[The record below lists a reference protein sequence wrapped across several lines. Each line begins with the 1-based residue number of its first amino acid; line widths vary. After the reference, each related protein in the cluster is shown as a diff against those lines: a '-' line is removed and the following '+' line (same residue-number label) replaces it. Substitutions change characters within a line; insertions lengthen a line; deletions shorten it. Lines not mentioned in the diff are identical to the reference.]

1 MLKCSFSAS
10 RLARLALA
18 LVSAIPFSAPR
29 AETDCDSLDIAIEP
43 SAGFSKLS
51 CDSGSFVG
59 GGPSHTAEVIVARD
73 PASFFVVRHAVAGVR
88 TYFTRM
94 DTRALLDQPSTF
106 ARIEDWAA
114 APGGNGFAVARFK
127 GRMSGTSDLPL
138 ACFGFSR
145 FSGHVAST
153 TGFRHLLYGFY
164 CTALDDQVS
173 DADVRRLIDAITFSF
188 E

>member
-1 MLKCSFSAS
+1 MRSFFFDRMTTAV
-10 RLARLALA
+10 LALA
-18 LVSAIPFSAPR
+18 LVVPFSAAR
-29 AETDCDSLDIAIEP
+29 AETDCESLDIALD
-43 SAGFSKLS
+43 SAAGLSKRS
-51 CDSGSFVG
+51 CDTGSFTG
-59 GGPSHTAEVIVARD
+59 GGPSHTAEGIVASD
-73 PASFFVVRHAVAGVR
+73 GMSFFVIRHAVAGVR
-88 TYFTRM
+88 TYFTRL
-94 DTRALLDQPSTF
+94 DTRALIDQGETF
-106 ARIEDWAA
+106 AKVEDWTA

-127 GRMSGTSDLPL
+127 GRMTGTSDLPL

-173 DADVRRLIDAITFSF
+173 DADVRRLIDAIKFSF